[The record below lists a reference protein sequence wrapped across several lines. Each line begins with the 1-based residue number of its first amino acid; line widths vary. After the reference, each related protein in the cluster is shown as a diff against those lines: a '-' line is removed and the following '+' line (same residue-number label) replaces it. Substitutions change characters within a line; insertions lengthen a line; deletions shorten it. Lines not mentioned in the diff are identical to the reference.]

1 MNLITRSKLEEDP
14 HLILRW
20 FKAIGKY
27 ENAKWPVRD
36 YKAILKSMP
45 ALAKI
50 KDEEKTEREISG
62 IVTSKNGMH
71 ILQLMCKMGA
81 GKYVGI
87 DCDL

>member
-1 MNLITRSKLEEDP
+1 
-14 HLILRW
+14 
-20 FKAIGKY
+20 
-27 ENAKWPVRD
+27 
-36 YKAILKSMP
+36 MP

-71 ILQLMCKMGA
+71 ILTLMCKMGA